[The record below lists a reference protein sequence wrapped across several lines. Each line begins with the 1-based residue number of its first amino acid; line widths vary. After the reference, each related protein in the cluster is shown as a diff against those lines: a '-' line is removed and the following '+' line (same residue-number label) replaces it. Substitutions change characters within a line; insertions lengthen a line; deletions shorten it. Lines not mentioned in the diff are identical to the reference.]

1 MVERLTTL
9 AVVKLE
15 PVVLVDA
22 AVAGN
27 RQMVIGIHP
36 VIKQVD
42 RRPRGRGRRDRVV
55 RNRRFRTGRQ
65 EETRRQRDGEGQNNR
80 IWRDRA
86 QSATTVIK
94 HDGPPLARPVST
106 RMFPAETPP
115 DNIIH
120 E

>member
-80 IWRDRA
+80 IWRGSGAVRD
-86 QSATTVIK
+86 
-94 HDGPPLARPVST
+94 DGHKT
-106 RMFPAETPP
+106 
-115 DNIIH
+115 
-120 E
+120 